1 MIGDIL
7 LREGTKWEQFSQK
20 TARTLL
26 LARWRSWSAQ
36 IRAKDEMR
44 RGL

>member
-7 LREGTKWEQFSQK
+7 LREGTRWEQFSQK
-20 TARTLL
+20 AARTLL
-26 LARWRSWSAQ
+26 LARWRSWSAR
-36 IRAKDEMR
+36 IRAKEKTR